1 MLLHNQTYRTLN
13 SELILKHLS
22 GQTTDEEIEQ
32 LTSWVN
38 ESAENENQFAEM
50 QNSYI
55 FLASTLSP
63 DNRKSAFN
71 EIINQINNKK
81 EKKGISVKR
90 IYSIAA
96 SVLFPVLLV
105 ASLWYYQGVFADK
118 NEPEL
123 FTEIVA
129 PPKHNSQITLSDGTQ
144 VWLSPESKLRYGQN
158 YGKKT
163 RNVIL
168 DGEGYFEV
176 TKNHEKPFTVETGH
190 LKVKVLGTSFNLE
203 AYNNETLVRT
213 TLVRGSLQI
222 ESELISKEVLLSP
235 GDRISL
241 DLNSKQL
248 TSEKVNTEIYRLV
261 KEGMIIFKRNT
272 LAEVCR
278 KLERW
283 FMIPVELNGAD
294 NQDLLFTAKF
304 QDEPV
309 EKILQI
315 LDLTIPINYQIMND
329 KIVIKQEITNN

>member
-1 MLLHNQTYRTLN
+1 MN

-22 GQTTDEEIEQ
+22 GHSSDEEIEQ
-32 LTSWVN
+32 LTKWVN
-38 ESAENENQFAEM
+38 ENAENENQFAEM

-63 DNRKSAFN
+63 DNQKSAFN

-81 EKKGISVKR
+81 EKKSISVKR

-96 SVLFPVLLV
+96 SILLPVLLGGF
-105 ASLWYYQGVFADK
+105 AWFYQWTSSS

-129 PPKHNSQITLSDGTQ
+129 PPKHNSQITLPDGTQ
-144 VWLSPESKLRYGQN
+144 VWLSPESKLKYGQN
-158 YGKKT
+158 YGRKI

-176 TKNHEKPFTVETGH
+176 TKNQEKPFTVETGH
-190 LKVKVLGTSFNLE
+190 LIVKVLGTSFNLE
-203 AYNNETLVRT
+203 AYSNEPMVRT

-235 GDRISL
+235 GDRVSV
-241 DLNSKQL
+241 DVNSRLL

-261 KEGMIIFKRNT
+261 KDGMIIFKRNT

-283 FMIPVELNGAD
+283 FMIPVEFNGSD

-304 QDEPV
+304 QDESV
-309 EKILQI
+309 EKILKI
-315 LDLTIPINYQIMND
+315 LKLTIPINYQIMNE
-329 KIVIKQEITNN
+329 KIVIKQKTTNN

>member
-1 MLLHNQTYRTLN
+1 MN

-22 GQTTDEEIEQ
+22 GQTTAEEIEQ

-63 DNRKSAFN
+63 DNKKSAFN
-71 EIINQINNKK
+71 EIVNKINNKK
-81 EKKGISVKR
+81 EKKEISVKR

-96 SVLFPVLLV
+96 SILLPVLLGGF
-105 ASLWYYQGVFADK
+105 AWFYQWSSGS

-129 PPKHNSQITLSDGTQ
+129 PPKHNSQITLPDGTQ
-144 VWLSPESKLRYGQN
+144 VWLSPESKLKYGQN
-158 YGKKT
+158 YGRKT

-176 TKNHEKPFTVETGH
+176 TKNQEKPFTVETVH
-190 LKVKVLGTSFNLE
+190 LNVKVLGTSFNLE
-203 AYNNETLVRT
+203 AYSNEPMVRT

-222 ESELISKEVLLSP
+222 ESELISKGFLLTP
-235 GDRISL
+235 GERVSFDV
-241 DLNSKQL
+241 NSRQL

-261 KEGMIIFKRNT
+261 KDGMIIFKRNT

-283 FMIPVELNGAD
+283 FMIPVEFNGTD

-304 QDEPV
+304 QDESV
-309 EKILQI
+309 EKILKI
-315 LDLTIPINYQIMND
+315 LNLTIPINYQIMND
-329 KIVIKQEITNN
+329 KIVIKQKISNY

>member
-1 MLLHNQTYRTLN
+1 MN

-22 GQTTDEEIEQ
+22 GHSSDEEIEQ
-32 LTSWVN
+32 LTKWVN
-38 ESAENENQFAEM
+38 ENAENGNQFAEM

-63 DNRKSAFN
+63 DNQKSAFN

-96 SVLFPVLLV
+96 SILFPVLLG
-105 ASLWYYQGVFADK
+105 AFAWFYQWSNSS

-158 YGKKT
+158 YGRET

-176 TKNHEKPFTVETGH
+176 AKNQEKPFTVETGL
-190 LKVKVLGTSFNLE
+190 LKVRVLGTSFNLE
-203 AYNNETLVRT
+203 AYSNETMIRT

-222 ESELISKEVLLSP
+222 ESELISKGILLTP

-241 DLNSKQL
+241 DVNSKQL

-261 KEGMIIFKRNT
+261 KDGMIIFKRNT

-283 FMIPVELNGAD
+283 FMIPVELKGND

-304 QDEPV
+304 QDESI

-315 LDLTIPINYQIMND
+315 LNLTIPINYQIMND
-329 KIVIKQEITNN
+329 KIVIKQTINNN

>member
-1 MLLHNQTYRTLN
+1 MN

-22 GQTTDEEIEQ
+22 GHTSDEEIEQ
-32 LTSWVN
+32 LTNWVN

-63 DNRKSAFN
+63 DNKKSAFN
-71 EIINQINNKK
+71 EIINQINIKK
-81 EKKGISVKR
+81 EKKSISVGR
-90 IYSIAA
+90 MYSIAA
-96 SVLFPVLLV
+96 AILLPLVLGGFT
-105 ASLWYYQGVFADK
+105 WFYQWTTSS

-129 PPKHNSQITLSDGTQ
+129 PPKHNSQITLPDGTQ
-144 VWLSPESKLRYGQN
+144 VWLSPESKLKYGQN
-158 YGKKT
+158 YGRKT

-190 LKVKVLGTSFNLE
+190 LNVKVLGTSFNLE
-203 AYNNETLVRT
+203 AYSNETTVRT

-222 ESELISKEVLLSP
+222 ESELISKDFLLTP
-235 GDRISL
+235 GDRVSF
-241 DLNSKQL
+241 DVNSRQL

-261 KEGMIIFKRNT
+261 KDGMIIFKRNT

-283 FMIPVELNGAD
+283 FMIPVEFNGTD

-309 EKILQI
+309 EKILKI
-315 LDLTIPINYQIMND
+315 LDLTIPINYQIMNE
-329 KIVIKQEITNN
+329 KIVIKQKTTNN

>member
-1 MLLHNQTYRTLN
+1 MN

-32 LTSWVN
+32 LTNWVN
-38 ESAENENQFAEM
+38 ENAENENQFAEM

-55 FLASTLSP
+55 YLASSLSP
-63 DNRKSAFN
+63 DNQKSALD
-71 EIINQINNKK
+71 EIINQISNTK
-81 EKKGISVKR
+81 EKKRISVGR

-96 SVLFPVLLV
+96 AILLPIILGGF
-105 ASLWYYQGVFADK
+105 AWFYQWSTSSS
-118 NEPEL
+118 EPEL

-129 PPKHNSQITLSDGTQ
+129 PPKHNSQITLPDGTQ

-158 YGKKT
+158 FGKKT
-163 RNVIL
+163 RSVVL

-176 TKNHEKPFTVETGH
+176 TKNQEKPFTVETVH
-190 LKVKVLGTSFNLE
+190 LNVKVLGTSFNLE
-203 AYNNETLVRT
+203 AYSNETTVRT
-213 TLVRGSLQI
+213 TLVRGSLQV
-222 ESELISKEVLLSP
+222 ESELISKDFLLTP
-235 GDRISL
+235 GDRVSV
-241 DLNSKQL
+241 DVNRKQL

-261 KEGMIIFKRNT
+261 KDGMIIFKRNT

-283 FMIPVELNGAD
+283 FMIPVEFNGTD

-304 QDEPV
+304 QDESI

-315 LDLTIPINYQIMND
+315 LNMTIPINYQILND
-329 KIVIKQEITNN
+329 KIVIKQRTTNN

>member
-1 MLLHNQTYRTLN
+1 MN

-22 GQTTDEEIEQ
+22 GHSSDEEIEQ
-32 LTSWVN
+32 LTKWVN
-38 ESAENENQFAEM
+38 ENAENENQFAEM

-63 DNRKSAFN
+63 DNQKSAFN

-81 EKKGISVKR
+81 EKKSISVKR

-96 SVLFPVLLV
+96 SILLPVLLGGF
-105 ASLWYYQGVFADK
+105 AWFYQWTSSS

-129 PPKHNSQITLSDGTQ
+129 PPKHNTQITLPDGTQ
-144 VWLSPESKLRYGQN
+144 VWLSPESKLKYGQN
-158 YGKKT
+158 YGRKI

-176 TKNHEKPFTVETGH
+176 TKNQEKPFTVETGH

-203 AYNNETLVRT
+203 AYSNEPMVRT

-235 GDRISL
+235 GDRVSV
-241 DLNSKQL
+241 DVNSRQL

-261 KEGMIIFKRNT
+261 KDGMIIFKRNT
-272 LAEVCR
+272 LSEVCR

-283 FMIPVELNGAD
+283 FMIPVEFNGTD

-304 QDEPV
+304 QDESV
-309 EKILQI
+309 EKILKI
-315 LDLTIPINYQIMND
+315 LNLTIPINYQILNE
-329 KIVIKQEITNN
+329 KIVIKQKTTNN

>member
-1 MLLHNQTYRTLN
+1 LN

-22 GQTTDEEIEQ
+22 GHSSDEEIEQ
-32 LTSWVN
+32 LTKWVN
-38 ESAENENQFAEM
+38 ENAENENQFAEM

-63 DNRKSAFN
+63 DNQKSAFN

-96 SVLFPVLLV
+96 SILFPVLLG
-105 ASLWYYQGVFADK
+105 AFAWFYQWSNSG

-158 YGKKT
+158 YGRET

-176 TKNHEKPFTVETGH
+176 AKNQEKPFTVETGL
-190 LKVKVLGTSFNLE
+190 LKVRVLGTSFNLE
-203 AYNNETLVRT
+203 AYSNETMIRT

-222 ESELISKEVLLSP
+222 ESELISKGILLTP

-241 DLNSKQL
+241 DVNSKQL

-261 KEGMIIFKRNT
+261 KDGMIIFKRNT

-283 FMIPVELNGAD
+283 FMIPVELKGND

-304 QDEPV
+304 QDESI

-315 LDLTIPINYQIMND
+315 LNLTIPINYQIMND
-329 KIVIKQEITNN
+329 KIVIKQTINNN

>member
-1 MLLHNQTYRTLN
+1 MLLNNQTDKKLN

-22 GQTTDEEIEQ
+22 GHISDEEIEQ

-63 DNRKSAFN
+63 DNQKSAFN

-81 EKKGISVKR
+81 KKKGISVKR

-96 SVLFPVLLV
+96 SILFPVLLG
-105 ASLWYYQGVFADK
+105 AFAWFYQWSNTSNK
-118 NEPEL
+118 PEL

-158 YGKKT
+158 YGRKT

-176 TKNHEKPFTVETGH
+176 AKNQEKPFTVETRQ
-190 LKVKVLGTSFNLE
+190 LKVRVLGTSFNLE
-203 AYNNETLVRT
+203 AYSNETMIRT

-222 ESELISKEVLLSP
+222 ESELISKGILLAP

-241 DLNSKQL
+241 DVNSKQL

-261 KEGMIIFKRNT
+261 KDGMIIFKRNT

-283 FMIPVELNGAD
+283 FMIPVELKGND

-304 QDEPV
+304 QDEPL
-309 EKILQI
+309 EKILRI
-315 LDLTIPINYQIMND
+315 LNLTIPINYQIMND
-329 KIVIKQEITNN
+329 KIVIKQTTNNN